1 MNLKKILQIQQVA
14 KVYQQGD
21 VVTRVLDNI
30 SLSVDEGDFIAL
42 MGPSGSGKSTLL
54 NIISGLDRPSSGR
67 VVFNGET
74 LNGFDESE
82 LAEWRSQNI
91 GYIFQEYHL
100 VPVLTAFEN
109 VELPLLLF
117 DLNKS
122 ERRERVEAVL
132 SVVGLADRMKYHPRQ
147 LSGGQEQR
155 VGIARAIVTDPS
167 ILIADEPTGNLD
179 ENSSSEVLDLFEQ
192 LNSEIN
198 KTIIMVTHD
207 PHAAERVKKLYH
219 LEKGFIKE

>member
-1 MNLKKILQIQQVA
+1 MVINMRLLSMNLNKILQIQQVA

-30 SLSVDEGDFIAL
+30 SLSVEEGDFIAL

-91 GYIFQEYHL
+91 GYEY
-100 VPVLTAFEN
+100 
-109 VELPLLLF
+109 
-117 DLNKS
+117 K
-122 ERRERVEAVL
+122 
-132 SVVGLADRMKYHPRQ
+132 KCQ
-147 LSGGQEQR
+147 
-155 VGIARAIVTDPS
+155 
-167 ILIADEPTGNLD
+167 GNGA
-179 ENSSSEVLDLFEQ
+179 
-192 LNSEIN
+192 
-198 KTIIMVTHD
+198 H
-207 PHAAERVKKLYH
+207 
-219 LEKGFIKE
+219 G